1 MENIRQ
7 KSEGWGFQSAWVETC
22 FYLKNVHT
30 LSQTSVRELKIN
42 VVPYDYLRIS
52 EENLQDIG
60 KIDWNPIQ
68 MKSNKTSLVC
78 RVTIV

>member
-30 LSQTSVRELKIN
+30 LSQTSVRELKIKA
-42 VVPYDYLRIS
+42 VPFDYLRTS
-52 EENLQDIG
+52 EENLEILVKLTGTQS
-60 KIDWNPIQ
+60 KWNPT
-68 MKSNKTSLVC
+68 NVT
-78 RVTIV
+78 RV